1 MTRRKQKQAARRINW
16 NDDPKFQR
24 WIRFLFDRDD
34 PKGQW
39 RFYDSPM
46 MLLTD
51 AQTVHYTHRLC
62 ATAETELAPYSEIQ
76 IAHGLHF
83 VFDCNFDYA
92 YALRD
97 GEVEIELKLKA
108 IASMATLFRDC
119 LNARCTPSSKLDQ
132 VCFHFW
138 DETPL
143 SWCERNPHKEKIY
156 AAVADVM
163 RQCLNLSTV
172 CCVESALHG
181 LGHLRSYYPEAAG
194 IVRHFLNTT
203 QRTDPNLLRYA
214 EAAERGM
221 VQ

>member
-1 MTRRKQKQAARRINW
+1 MTRRKQKQAARRISW
-16 NDDPKFQR
+16 DDDPEFQR

-34 PKGQW
+34 PKGEW
-39 RFYDSPM
+39 RFSEATMP
-46 MLLTD
+46 LSE
-51 AQTVHYTHRLC
+51 AQTVHYIHRLC
-62 ATAETELAPYSEIQ
+62 ATAETELSPYSEIQ
-76 IAHGLHF
+76 IAHGLLF
-83 VFDCNFDYA
+83 IFDCNFDYG

-97 GEVEIELKLKA
+97 AKVDIEVKLMA
-108 IASMATLFRDC
+108 IAAMATLFRNC
-119 LNARCTPSSKLDQ
+119 LNERCTRGSKLNQ

-143 SWCERNPHKEKIY
+143 SWCERNPHKEALY
-156 AAVADVM
+156 SAVADVM
-163 RQCLNLSTV
+163 RQCLNLSNV

-181 LGHLRSYYPEAAG
+181 LGHLRSDHPEAAG

-203 QRTDPNLLRYA
+203 QRTDPDLLRYA